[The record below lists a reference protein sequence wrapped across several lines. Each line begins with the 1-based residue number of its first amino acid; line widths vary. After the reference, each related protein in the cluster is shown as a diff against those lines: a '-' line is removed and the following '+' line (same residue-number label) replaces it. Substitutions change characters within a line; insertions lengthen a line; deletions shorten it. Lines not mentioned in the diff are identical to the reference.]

1 MTAET
6 MEIVAQ
12 IGAKIGSALAR
23 DLKESLAV
31 QPTLTLTEAAKALNV
46 SDETMRKLCMAGEIP
61 YIRIDRLYRLKPSD
75 INAYLEKHYERTVK

>member
-1 MTAET
+1 MPDAVITDLA
-6 MEIVAQ
+6 IA
-12 IGAKIGSALAR
+12 IGDRIAAR
-23 DLKESLAV
+23 IESRFVV
-31 QPTLTLTEAAKALNV
+31 QPTLTLTEAAKTLNV